1 MLAPTVAKTCVVPVC
16 GSTKFNLV
24 HKFPADK
31 ERFDQWIEAISL
43 NGERTV
49 TKLENLTPDAVRKR
63 YFVCARHFTLSEYK
77 HSASRSL
84 NLTAVP
90 KLNLRSVEDI
100 GASKAGQL
108 ENNGEVTEEVLEK
121 AKAASSQQ
129 IKILNAGS
137 AKITLTQEPAQFSQ
151 VSMPSEEEINQIVI
165 DESYN
170 FEEPPVKRVKRNQAT
185 TAPKVY
191 VKEKSP
197 VKVVPVHKAPIKKIA
212 KVFQKTSPKSKQA
225 IAFENAPAKPIP
237 ATKLT
242 AEPRNDGNSAKT
254 ETLAEN
260 PVEEAKPTNKL
271 LALIEV
277 TPDQY
282 EKLSKSLSAAE
293 RSENVES
300 LINLIDKDDERDPQA
315 ADNGK
320 NLPRI
325 LELAANLSL
334 YQHVRWATCEL

>member
-151 VSMPSEEEINQIVI
+151 VTMPSEDEIKQIVI

-170 FEEPPVKRVKRNQAT
+170 FEEPFVKRVKRNQAT

-191 VKEKSP
+191 VQEKSP
-197 VKVVPVHKAPIKKIA
+197 VKTVPVQKAPIKKIA

-225 IAFENAPAKPIP
+225 IAFKNAPIP
-237 ATKLT
+237 AAKPTP
-242 AEPRNDGNSAKT
+242 EPRNDVHSAKADT
-254 ETLAEN
+254 PAKK

-300 LINLIDKDDERDPQA
+300 LINFIDKDDERDPQA

-320 NLPRI
+320 NLPSI
-325 LELAANLSL
+325 LELDANLSL
-334 YQHVRWATCEL
+334 YQHVRWTTREL